1 MILKGKG
8 KEKDF
13 KNPYN
18 RNIIPLNIVNL
29 IKKKDLFNKIMNVNK
44 IIMVENRPDFVY
56 FFQKMDELGNFTMV
70 EWLTDLSPNLLR
82 KFINE
87 LYEIWNYRAGLSND
101 DKKKLC
107 PPYGN
112 PFINIPLRSILD
124 RKYKLSSDHLFQYI
138 HSIFCLLLNNEMN
151 GDEEK
156 KICSIHILISLT
168 LVNQN
173 AANALPWLYNSAII

>member
-1 MILKGKG
+1 
-8 KEKDF
+8 
-13 KNPYN
+13 
-18 RNIIPLNIVNL
+18 
-29 IKKKDLFNKIMNVNK
+29 MNVNK